1 MITIT
6 IPHAALELVD
16 NAIEFNQK
24 IRDSLL
30 SEIIELE
37 ALKKWTI
44 SPEAFQLAVAYD
56 RELEVKKQLEEL
68 NKLKAMMTEDFVT
81 QAKVDSSVSG
91 SQPYNAG
98 SRENY

>member
-6 IPHAALELVD
+6 IPHNALELVD
-16 NAIEFNQK
+16 NAIERTHDM
-24 IRDSLL
+24 ISSLQV
-30 SEIIELE
+30 EIIELE
-37 ALKKWTI
+37 GIKKWTI
-44 SPEAFQLAVAYD
+44 SPEAFQLATAYA
-56 RELEVKKQLEEL
+56 REIAAKEQLEDL
-68 NKLKAMMTEDFVT
+68 IKLKTIMTEDFVT

>member
-16 NAIEFNQK
+16 NAIERTHDM
-24 IRDSLL
+24 ITSLQI
-30 SEIIELE
+30 EIIELE
-37 ALKKWTI
+37 GLKRWTI
-44 SPEAFQLAVAYD
+44 SPEAFQLATANAREIVA
-56 RELEVKKQLEEL
+56 REQLEEL
-68 NKLKAMMTEDFVT
+68 QKLKAMMTEDFVT

>member
-16 NAIEFNQK
+16 SAIELTHDM
-24 IRDSLL
+24 ITSLQV
-30 SEIIELE
+30 EIIELE
-37 ALKKWTI
+37 SIKKWTI
-44 SPEAFQLAVAYD
+44 SPEAFQLATAYA
-56 RELEVKKQLEEL
+56 REVIAKEQLEEL
-68 NKLKAMMTEDFVT
+68 QKLKAMMTEDFVT

>member
-16 NAIEFNQK
+16 NAIERTHDM
-24 IRDSLL
+24 ISSLQV
-30 SEIIELE
+30 EIIELE
-37 ALKKWTI
+37 GIKKWTI
-44 SPEAFQLAVAYD
+44 SPEAFQLANAYAREIVAK
-56 RELEVKKQLEEL
+56 EQLEDL
-68 NKLKAMMTEDFVT
+68 IKLKTIMTEDFVT